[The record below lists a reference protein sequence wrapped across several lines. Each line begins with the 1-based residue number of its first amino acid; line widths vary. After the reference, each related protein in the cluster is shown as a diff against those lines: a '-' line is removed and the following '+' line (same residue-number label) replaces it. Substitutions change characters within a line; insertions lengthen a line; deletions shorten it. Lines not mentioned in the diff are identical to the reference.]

1 MIVDALL
8 WVVNR
13 LAVAALVTIEGL
25 GGWATADPPNW
36 LDNAEG
42 GIQTL
47 FQGGASM
54 GAWLPIQFALG
65 CIGVVLAVKLLALGI
80 RIVRIIASFLTA
92 GGGAAG

>member
-13 LAVAALVTIEGL
+13 VAVAVLFTIGEF
-25 GGWATADPPNW
+25 GGWATADPPGW

-42 GIQTL
+42 VLRTL

-54 GAWLPIQFALG
+54 GAWLPIQFAVG